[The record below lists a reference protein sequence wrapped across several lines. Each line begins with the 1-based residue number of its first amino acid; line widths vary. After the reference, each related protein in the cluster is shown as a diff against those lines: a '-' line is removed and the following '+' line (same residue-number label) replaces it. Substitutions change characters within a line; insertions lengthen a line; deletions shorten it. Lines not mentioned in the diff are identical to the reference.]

1 MRIIISL
8 IAGGIFGAGIHI
20 SGMSDKQMMIG
31 FLDLFGSWDPT
42 LAFVWAGTL
51 LPMTIAWRFV
61 PGRQPLTGG
70 SFSQKQTEDFDYK
83 LIIGAILFGIGWGL
97 SGFVP
102 GAAFASLSYGGSASV
117 IFVISMLVGMR
128 ITPLL
133 QGLLDSFKTTE

>member
-1 MRIIISL
+1 
-8 IAGGIFGAGIHI
+8 
-20 SGMSDKQMMIG
+20 MSDKQMMIG

-42 LAFVWAGTL
+42 LAFVCAGTL
-51 LPMTIAWRFV
+51 LPMTIALRFV
-61 PGRQPLTGG
+61 TGRQPLTGD
-70 SFSQKQTEDFDYK
+70 SFLQKQTEDFDCK
-83 LIIGAILFGIGWGL
+83 LIIGAILFRIGWGL

-117 IFVISMLVGMR
+117 IFVISILVGMR

>member
-1 MRIIISL
+1 
-8 IAGGIFGAGIHI
+8 
-20 SGMSDKQMMIG
+20 MSDKQMMIG

-61 PGRQPLTGG
+61 PDRQPLTGG
-70 SFSQKQTEDFDYK
+70 NFSQKQTEDFDYK

-102 GAAFASLSYGGSASV
+102 GATFA
-117 IFVISMLVGMR
+117 
-128 ITPLL
+128 
-133 QGLLDSFKTTE
+133 